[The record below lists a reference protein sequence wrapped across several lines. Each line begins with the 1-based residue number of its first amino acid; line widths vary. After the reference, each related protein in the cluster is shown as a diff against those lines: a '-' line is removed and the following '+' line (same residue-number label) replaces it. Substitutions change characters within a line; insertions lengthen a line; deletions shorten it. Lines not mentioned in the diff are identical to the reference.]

1 MLHLLLYNMEYRNV
15 FLLRQKFL
23 VKKLLGLFCFPLS
36 SLYIETPDSK
46 IMEGLLIVHGFST
59 IINAEKIG
67 NNCTIY
73 QQCTIGYGNGG
84 KPIIGNNVTIYSGVI
99 IIGNVKIGDNCIIAA
114 GTVINKDVMQNTLCV
129 GKGFR
134 TLELKQV

>member
-1 MLHLLLYNMEYRNV
+1 MRDLFLVLNIPRLIPFIICYFINKSKIEKDLECFINYGKERRKRNKLVSMLHLLLYNKEYRNV

-84 KPIIGNNVTIYSGVI
+84 
-99 IIGNVKIGDNCIIAA
+99 
-114 GTVINKDVMQNTLCV
+114 
-129 GKGFR
+129 
-134 TLELKQV
+134 